1 MLKYALQIILFSI
14 LAIAKNAM
22 SEPILHPSKSANC
35 KELKGLKFDPKSTNN
50 WNGWG
55 NGLTQSRHQNFDQAQ
70 INIANI
76 SELKLKWV
84 FGFPG
89 AEKQESQPTVFGG
102 IIFTGGGKNKIYAV
116 DSLSGCVVWERSVVS
131 RVRSTIQVGIINDM
145 HILYFGDVS
154 GVSYALS
161 ASDGKLL
168 WQKKI
173 DSHPAAQ
180 LTGSA
185 VFYDGVVY
193 FPVASWEE
201 ASAINSSYPCCT
213 FRGSVVAQNGLTG
226 EILWKSYTI
235 PNEPQKSNKNYKGVQ
250 NFGPSGAAIWSSP
263 VIDIKN
269 NALYVTTGNNY
280 SYPSDD
286 NSDSF
291 IAFDLK
297 NGKLLWKKQITSNDA
312 TNMSC
317 YEADSSN
324 CPSKA
329 SPDHDFSSSPILV
342 TTENRRLLI
351 SGQKSGIVTALDPDD
366 NGKILWQKKVA
377 KGGSLG
383 GIQWGSAVS
392 KNLVLVPISDLKT
405 APVSASTPGAQKG
418 ELGWFKFSKSNG
430 GLVALDIL
438 TGEIKWS
445 AKTENCDFEGCST
458 SNSAAVTALDDLVF
472 SGSVDGHLRAYD
484 LSNGSKLWDVD
495 TKINMDGLNGFKA
508 FGGSLDGPG
517 VTVAN
522 GMLFVKSGYRM
533 FGGIPGN
540 ALLAFSISP

>member
-1 MLKYALQIILFSI
+1 MFKFILKIISFFLLLAMNYAF
-14 LAIAKNAM
+14 A
-22 SEPILHPSKSANC
+22 EPISPPPTSVNC
-35 KELKGLKFDPKSTNN
+35 KEVKGLKFDPNVTSN

-55 NGLTQSRHQNFDQAQ
+55 NGLTQARHQNFDQAQ

-76 SELKLKWV
+76 SKLKLKWV

-89 AEKQESQPTVFGG
+89 MEKQESQATVFGG
-102 IIFTGGGKNKIYAV
+102 IIFTGGGKNKIYAI
-116 DSLSGCVVWERSVVS
+116 DALSGCVVWEKSVGA
-131 RVRSTIQVGIINDM
+131 RVRSTIQVGTINNN

-154 GVSYALS
+154 GMSYALS
-161 ASDGKLL
+161 ALDGKVL

-173 DSHPAAQ
+173 DNHPAAQ

-185 VFYDGVVY
+185 VYHDGVVY

-201 ASAINSSYPCCT
+201 ASAINSSYACCT

-235 PNEPQKSNKNYKGVQ
+235 PFEPQKSNKNYKGVQ
-250 NFGPSGAAIWSSP
+250 NFGPSGAAIWSAP
-263 VIDIKN
+263 VIDVKR

-291 IAFDLK
+291 MAFDLK
-297 NGKLLWKKQITSNDA
+297 TGNLLWKKQITSNDA

-329 SPDHDFSSSPILV
+329 APDHDFSSSPILV
-342 TTENRRLLI
+342 GSENKRLLI
-351 SGQKSGIVTALDPDD
+351 SGQKSGVVTALDPDD

-392 KNLVLVPISDLKT
+392 KNLLLVPISDLKI

-418 ELGWFKFSKSNG
+418 ELGWFKFSKSSG
-430 GLVALDIL
+430 GLVALDIQ

-445 AKTENCDFEGCST
+445 AKTENCDFEGCSL

-495 TKINMDGLNGFKA
+495 TKISMEGLNGFKA

-517 VTVAN
+517 VTVSN
-522 GMLFVKSGYRM
+522 GMVFVKSGYRM
-533 FGGIPGN
+533 FGGVPGN
-540 ALLAFSISP
+540 AMMAFSITP